1 MEISFVSINSFPF
14 NKRKKLTLKIVS
26 AASTGIYMKYI
37 ILLWPPL
44 EAGLSVSKRIKLTEL
59 NISGLTNIAIL
70 SPRKEDC
77 TEINYLI
84 LNTLNHNYSRTCY
97 IVDCGLRR

>member
-1 MEISFVSINSFPF
+1 MEISFFSINSFHF
-14 NKRKKLTLKIVS
+14 NKRKKITLKIVS

-37 ILLWPPL
+37 ILL

-59 NISGLTNIAIL
+59 NIRGLTNIAIL